1 MQGLQTLQLA
11 TFPRL
16 QALQL
21 PTFLKRNCYLLMLCR
36 LSAGAVPTAS
46 NPSKSLTEN
55 ISKNHAG
62 SIELFPQPSIMAE
75 SRAVLANCMVR
86 VRIVSA
92 GSVKPSQRCFINRP
106 SMRGAIVPPLC
117 HTISVVTLFHTAK
130 NPITPCLARPVRYGR
145 LTVPVT
151 CSGPLSQMRK

>member
-46 NPSKSLTEN
+46 NPSKNLTEN
-55 ISKNHAG
+55 ISK
-62 SIELFPQPSIMAE
+62 IMLVA
-75 SRAVLANCMVR
+75 SNYF
-86 VRIVSA
+86 
-92 GSVKPSQRCFINRP
+92 PSQ
-106 SMRGAIVPPLC
+106 A
-117 HTISVVTLFHTAK
+117 
-130 NPITPCLARPVRYGR
+130 
-145 LTVPVT
+145 
-151 CSGPLSQMRK
+151 